1 MKRST
6 VIPNLMTTEE
16 VMAVSRRGVNR
27 VRRAAASGALKA
39 QPRVPGA
46 PFLFTEENVADW
58 IDRGSPEMPA
68 PTRRRRAS

>member
-1 MKRST
+1 MRRT
-6 VIPNLMTTEE
+6 APIPKLMTVAE
-16 VMAVSRRGVNR
+16 VMEVSRRGVNR
-27 VRRAAASGALKA
+27 VRNAANSGALKA

-46 PFLFTEENVADW
+46 PFMFTEENVADW